1 MSFGYVGN
9 GTQTLSVRGR
19 TLVGLAIAL
28 AVLAI
33 VTAGSVLASSHLGTT
48 ADTIVIPLGS
58 LNDSGQ
64 SGWATLT
71 VNGSQTDVA
80 VTLSAGALQSE
91 LMHTHQ
97 GSCSNLGGVDYPL
110 TSFVGGSGDSATTLS
125 VSLSSIRDGNHAV
138 NVHEAGNPGNYT
150 ACGDIPGVI
159 QPGGGTLSFA
169 GGDVGV
175 KAPDGATSAAV
186 DIAYFP
192 ESADSIVIPL
202 GGMNDSGQR
211 GWATLTANGVQTD
224 VAVALSAGALES
236 ELIHIH
242 QGSCA
247 NLGGVDHPLT
257 SFVDG
262 AGDSITTVAASLSS
276 LRNGNQTINIHE
288 AGNPGNYT
296 ACGDIPVE
304 RPAPAGLVLGSQVFS
319 LAVMK
324 SGVLQNNFSFSQF
337 VSVTVKYSAADKAAA
352 GGRDDNVA
360 LYIYDTASGSWI
372 EIGSALP
379 NVIDQTLTL
388 SQQTLGTYAI
398 VLDTGGVL
406 PTPTAAPVDTT
417 TPPDTGDLG
426 VSTGMMLALGL
437 VGVFFVLGGGYMV
450 ARGRRSN

>member
-1 MSFGYVGN
+1 MSFEYVGN

-28 AVLAI
+28 AILAI
-33 VTAGSVLASSHLGTT
+33 VTAGSVLASSHVGTLQPGGG
-48 ADTIVIPLGS
+48 TITFAGGDVTVKAPDGATSAVVDIGYFPESSDSIAIPLGGA
-58 LNDSGQ
+58 NDSGQ

-71 VNGSQTDVA
+71 ANGAQTDVA
-80 VTLSAGALQSE
+80 VTLSAGVLESE
-91 LMHTHQ
+91 LMHIHQ
-97 GSCSNLGGVDYPL
+97 GSCANPGGVDYPL
-110 TSFVGGSGDSATTLS
+110 TSFVGGSGDST
-125 VSLSSIRDGNHAV
+125 
-138 NVHEAGNPGNYT
+138 
-150 ACGDIPGVI
+150 
-159 QPGGGTLSFA
+159 
-169 GGDVGV
+169 
-175 KAPDGATSAAV
+175 
-186 DIAYFP
+186 
-192 ESADSIVIPL
+192 
-202 GGMNDSGQR
+202 M
-211 GWATLTANGVQTD
+211 
-224 VAVALSAGALES
+224 
-236 ELIHIH
+236 
-242 QGSCA
+242 
-247 NLGGVDHPLT
+247 
-257 SFVDG
+257 
-262 AGDSITTVAASLSS
+262 TVAASLSS
-276 LRNGNQTINIHE
+276 IRNGNQYINVHQ
-288 AGNPGNYT
+288 AGNPGTST
-296 ACGDIPVE
+296 ACGDIPAE

-398 VLDTGGVL
+398 VLDTGGVI
-406 PTPTAAPVDTT
+406 PAPTAAPVDTT
-417 TPPDTGDLG
+417 TPPDTGDFG